1 MQLAQTI
8 VALSTPQGTSALAT
22 IRLSGSESI
31 AITQKV
37 WKGKNLE
44 QASSHTLHY
53 GHIIEEGF
61 ILDEVMVAILHAPK
75 TFTKENLVE
84 ITCHGNML
92 VVQSIINAL
101 VNAGAMP
108 AKAGEFTQRAFLNG
122 RIDLSQAEAVADL
135 IHAESKA
142 AQQAALNQMRGGL
155 RVKLQQ
161 MRSELLDYL
170 ALIELELD
178 FGEEDVEFAKRGQL
192 ADLLTEI
199 ISTLSSL
206 SHTFKIGNAIKN
218 GIPVVIAG
226 KPNAGKSTLLNALL
240 KEEKAIVSSIA
251 GTTRDIIEDQISIN
265 GYLFRFIDTA
275 GLRQTTDEIEAIG
288 VQRARDK
295 MAQASLIIYLEDLNL
310 HNSGEW
316 IQTHKE
322 LQELNIP
329 ILLAGNKSDLI
340 SEEDISRFEVAGWF
354 VFSANQ
360 EADIEGLKELIL
372 QNIQVKE
379 VSSEQTIITNQ
390 RHHLALENSIKA
402 LSKALQK
409 LQNNSQTEILAADLR
424 EGLQELGSITGDVT
438 NEDILGSIF
447 SRFCIGK

>member
-22 IRLSGSESI
+22 IRLSGTDSI
-31 AITQKV
+31 AIAQRV
-37 WKGKNLE
+37 WKGINLE
-44 QASSHTLHY
+44 TASTHTLHY
-53 GHIIEEGF
+53 GHIAQDGKL
-61 ILDEVMVAILHAPK
+61 LDEVMVAIMHAPK

-92 VVQSIINAL
+92 VAQSIINAL
-101 VNAGAMP
+101 VNAGAVP

-135 IHAESKA
+135 IHAESQA

-155 RVKLQQ
+155 RAKLQQ

-192 ADLLTEI
+192 ANLLTEI
-199 ISTLSSL
+199 ISTLSNL

-240 KEEKAIVSSIA
+240 KEEKAIVSAIA

-265 GYLFRFIDTA
+265 GYQFRFIDTA
-275 GLRQTTDEIEAIG
+275 GLRDTTDEIEAIG
-288 VQRARDK
+288 VQRAKDK

-310 HNSGEW
+310 HNAQEW
-316 IQTHKE
+316 TQTQKE
-322 LQELNIP
+322 IEALNIP
-329 ILLAGNKSDLI
+329 IILAGNKSDLI
-340 SEEDISRFEVAGWF
+340 SEEEMSRFEVDGWF

-360 EADIEGLKELIL
+360 EADIERLKELIL
-372 QNIQVKE
+372 QKIQVKE
-379 VSSEQTIITNQ
+379 FPSDQTIITNQ
-390 RHHLALENSIKA
+390 RHYLALENSIKA
-402 LSKALQK
+402 LSQALLK
-409 LQNNSQTEILAADLR
+409 LQTNLQTEILAADLR